1 MPVLQERTR
10 NAIRQQFETELKSD
24 VSIRMYTRLNS
35 LLYIPGRECMNCES
49 TRQLLEEVCSLSDRV
64 DLEVIDYYGDTES
77 ALALGIDRIPAVLI
91 GPEGKDNVRYFG
103 MPSGFEMQMLLDTIT
118 AAATNRRRLQLET
131 RRQLKRLKE
140 DVHVKVFVT
149 PGCHYCP
156 AVAGLAHLMALES
169 ERVTADVI
177 ESRGVSE
184 PGPRLQRHERTQDGH
199 QRPCAVRRDSHGR
212 GDDGAH
218 SPGRRRRRP
227 RRRSR
232 PNRHPTR
239 RLPSGRTTLPGEY
252 Q

>member
-64 DLEVIDYYGDTES
+64 DLQVIDYYGDTES

-118 AAATNRRRLQLET
+118 AASTNRRRLQLET

-140 DVHVKVFVT
+140 NVHVKVFVT

-177 ESRGVSE
+177 EVGEFQNLARAYNVMSVPKTVINDRVQFVGTVTE
-184 PGPRLQRHERTQDGH
+184 EVMMERILQAVGDADPGAEQTEQASDQAT
-199 QRPCAVRRDSHGR
+199 AVR
-212 GDDGAH
+212 
-218 SPGRRRRRP
+218 
-227 RRRSR
+227 
-232 PNRHPTR
+232 
-239 RLPSGRTTLPGEY
+239 
-252 Q
+252 

>member
-1 MPVLQERTR
+1 MPVLQERAR
-10 NAIRQQFETELKSD
+10 NAIRQRFETELKSD
-24 VSIRMYTRLNS
+24 VSIRMYTRANS
-35 LLYIPGRECMNCES
+35 LLYIPGRECASCEP
-49 TRQLLEEVCSLSDRV
+49 TRQLLEEISALSDRV

-103 MPSGFEMQMLLDTIT
+103 MPSGYEMQMLLDTIT
-118 AAATNRRRLQLET
+118 AAATNRSRLQLET

-177 ESRGVSE
+177 EVGEFQNLARAYNVMSVPKTVINDRVQFVGTVTE
-184 PGPRLQRHERTQDGH
+184 EVMMERILQAVGDADPAEEQTEQASD
-199 QRPCAVRRDSHGR
+199 QATAVR
-212 GDDGAH
+212 
-218 SPGRRRRRP
+218 
-227 RRRSR
+227 
-232 PNRHPTR
+232 
-239 RLPSGRTTLPGEY
+239 
-252 Q
+252 

>member
-131 RRQLKRLKE
+131 RRQLKRLRE
-140 DVHVKVFVT
+140 NVHVKVFVT

-177 ESRGVSE
+177 EIGEFQDLARAYNVMSVPKTVINDRVQFVGTVTE
-184 PGPRLQRHERTQDGH
+184 EVMMERILQAVGDADPGAEQTEQTSDQAT
-199 QRPCAVRRDSHGR
+199 AVR
-212 GDDGAH
+212 
-218 SPGRRRRRP
+218 
-227 RRRSR
+227 
-232 PNRHPTR
+232 
-239 RLPSGRTTLPGEY
+239 
-252 Q
+252 